1 MFSPDQRQDKCSSHN
16 ANCTFLNKRTHCNYT
31 PSFHLSFNDDP
42 NKQVSTVVKSSSPI
56 PLLLK
61 QPDYCFNTA
70 RLVLKL
76 NSKFDLTEFF
86 YSDAVVKVHSPIVSN
101 YMLNK
106 AASQLVA
113 RDGVLRT
120 PVWHVSCN
128 HLRHPRCNH
137 RLLKTAL

>member
-76 NSKFDLTEFF
+76 NSKFDLTEFD
-86 YSDAVVKVHSPIVSN
+86 SDAVVKVHSPTVSN